1 MFVNKY
7 IPCGLKMNEKP
18 ERATRGRPRT
28 TNPAHVLDVA
38 TTAYWQEDPSDVSLN
53 SICRLAGVSKP
64 SLYREFG
71 SEDGLAR
78 AILDRYA
85 EQVLSDVF
93 AILRGGGGLRATLDA
108 LIDFACDDPRME
120 TGCLF
125 IKMRSGK
132 HRLGPETRARVDELD
147 AGARGAYET
156 FLQGCRDAGE
166 WPAGR
171 SVRAGARYLS
181 EQIALATTQR
191 ASGEDVGDVRE
202 MLTLALSVFASE

>member
-1 MFVNKY
+1 M
-7 IPCGLKMNEKP
+7 
-18 ERATRGRPRT
+18 
-28 TNPAHVLDVA
+28 
-38 TTAYWQEDPSDVSLN
+38 TAYWQDDPSDVSLN
-53 SICRLAGVSKP
+53 SICRLAGVAKP

-71 SEDGLAR
+71 SEDGLTR
-78 AILDRYA
+78 ATLDRYA

-93 AILRGGGGLRATLDA
+93 AILHAGNGLRATLDA
-108 LIDFACDDPRME
+108 LIYFACDDPRME

-125 IKMRSGK
+125 YKMRSGK

-171 SVRAGARYLS
+171 SVKAGARYLS
-181 EQIALATTQR
+181 EQVSLAITQR
-191 ASGEDVGDVRE
+191 ASGEDVRDVRE
-202 MLTLALSVFASE
+202 MLTLALSVFASA

>member
-1 MFVNKY
+1 MSS
-7 IPCGLKMNEKP
+7 KP
-18 ERATRGRPRT
+18 SKATRGRPRT
-28 TNPAHVLDVA
+28 TDPAHVLDIA
-38 TTAYWQEDPSDVSLN
+38 MTAYWQDDPSDVSLN
-53 SICRLAGVSKP
+53 SICRLAGVAKP

-71 SEDGLAR
+71 SEDGLTR
-78 AILDRYA
+78 ATLDRYA
-85 EQVLSDVF
+85 ELVLSDVF
-93 AILRGGGGLRATLDA
+93 AILHAGNGLRATLDA

-125 IKMRSGK
+125 YKMRSGK

-171 SVRAGARYLS
+171 SAKAGARYLS
-181 EQIALATTQR
+181 EQVSLAITQR
-191 ASGEDVGDVRE
+191 ASGEDVRDVRE
-202 MLTLALSVFASE
+202 MLTLALSVFASA